1 MYTKHPQ
8 YRIRTISLA
17 SNMLL
22 ESYLTEYP
30 LFSSK
35 YLNYLDWLKVL
46 AIKKTRKYDQDIMSE
61 VIKIKNGMNNKRTK
75 FVWDHQEK
83 FYSLKK

>member
-1 MYTKHPQ
+1 MNSPIKEIRMYTKHPQ
-8 YRIRTISLA
+8 YRIRTISLT
-17 SNMLL
+17 SNVLL

-61 VIKIKNGMNNKRTK
+61 VINQK
-75 FVWDHQEK
+75 WYE
-83 FYSLKK
+83 